1 MDENVKPESQADKL
15 ALAYAMVFGRDDAH
29 RTEQQQLVMHDMW
42 HRGYLRRSTAVAMA
56 DGKVCLVKM
65 EIAEGMRIFHLD
77 TLNYLDRA
85 KRLGTA
91 KTKTKATLK

>member
-1 MDENVKPESQADKL
+1 
-15 ALAYAMVFGRDDAH
+15 
-29 RTEQQQLVMHDMW
+29 
-42 HRGYLRRSTAVAMA
+42 
-56 DGKVCLVKM
+56 M